1 VTFISI
7 HSVIICVVLAH
18 MRRTRLYPL
27 NPGVTPTGLFL
38 KVCLVE
44 YVRRDRRGG
53 HSFYSI
59 WMRVTCERD
68 KHQSFFCGGVIPK
81 NQEDGVALD
90 SFLLYLQTKHILRFQ
105 ARVKIYIEILL
116 TYVYV

>member
-1 VTFISI
+1 
-7 HSVIICVVLAH
+7 
-18 MRRTRLYPL
+18 M
-27 NPGVTPTGLFL
+27 
-38 KVCLVE
+38 
-44 YVRRDRRGG
+44 GG